1 MPMHDVDLP
10 AGYSLAEAGVLGVPP
25 KYQVLRGAGRDQQFI
40 GMRDNREEATQLAFR
55 DNDRIQAERAAVRN
69 WQPNPDRAVRR

>member
-10 AGYSLAEAGVLGVPP
+10 AGYSLAEAGAPGVPP
-25 KYQVLRGAGRDQQFI
+25 KDQVLRGSGRDQQFI

-55 DNDRIQAERAAVRN
+55 TTGFRPSGQQSATGGLAS
-69 WQPNPDRAVRR
+69 PDRVVRR

>member
-1 MPMHDVDLP
+1 MPMHDANLP
-10 AGYSLAEAGVLGVPP
+10 AGYHLAEAGVPGVPP
-25 KYQVLRGAGRDQQFI
+25 KYQVLRGSGRDQQFI

-69 WQPNPDRAVRR
+69 RQPNPDRAVRR